1 MSRIS
6 FIFYVIFFKIVTD
19 ILKIMLLFKDLCVIF
34 QYEKG
39 GENMKKTIA
48 VSIDKNILD
57 LLEYTNIGRKIKL
70 NRSQIFER
78 AVREY
83 MATNWK
89 QKAQYKKEKERK
101 NEP

>member
-1 MSRIS
+1 
-6 FIFYVIFFKIVTD
+6 
-19 ILKIMLLFKDLCVIF
+19 
-34 QYEKG
+34 
-39 GENMKKTIA
+39 MKKVIA
-48 VSIDKNILD
+48 VSIDQNILD
-57 LLEYTNIGRKIKL
+57 LLDYTNIGRKLKL

-89 QKAQYKKEKERK
+89 EKANYKREKERK